1 MDPRP
6 TVLLLNFNADER
18 EMYRQGLDEA
28 GFTVIVALDPPHALS
43 LAHAHHPDALV
54 TRILQPRGPFD
65 GLELTRRIKQDPDL
79 KTTRVII
86 TSSLQEICHAQAA
99 SDAGCDDNLFL
110 PSVAE
115 EVADAVWRVIGDER
129 RRIPDLTEVTQ
140 RERTS

>member
-18 EMYRQGLDEA
+18 EMYREGLESG
-28 GFTVIVALDPPHALS
+28 GFNVIVALDAKHALS

-65 GLELTRRIKQDPDL
+65 GLELTRRIKQDAEL

-86 TSSLQEICHAQAA
+86 TSSLQEIGYAQAA
-99 SDAGCDDNLFL
+99 SAAGCDDNLFL
-110 PSVAE
+110 PSVPE
-115 EVADAVWRVIGDER
+115 KVADAVWRAITHQPHHAEEEIQVERLGD
-129 RRIPDLTEVTQ
+129 L
-140 RERTS
+140 